1 MRTMKTYLE
10 SSQMCT
16 SSGVVKHPR
25 VVIENGL
32 FAQVGSRD
40 DFEFPAGSKVL
51 NFERATFAPGY
62 IDIHIHGGGGHDVME
77 ATPEALLKVERS
89 MAKHGVTS
97 YLATTVTAP
106 IPATL
111 ESLKRLGKWI
121 GSKQSPEGRSV
132 PLGVHLEGPFISHAK
147 RGVHP
152 PSHIQPPSIDLFQQM
167 FDAAGGTVKL
177 MTVAPEGVGAR
188 EMIAHAAS
196 KGVQISVGH
205 SDATL
210 AQTDDAIKAGAR
222 HATHV
227 FNAMRALDHREPG
240 ILGAVL
246 TDDRVSAEII
256 VDGVHV
262 HPDIVKLL
270 VQAKTAERVV
280 LVTDAIS
287 ATGMGDG
294 TFQLGGFQVEVKG
307 NRCEFE
313 GRLAG
318 SVLTLDAAV
327 RNMAQFAEIPIEV
340 ALRMAS
346 LNPARLL
353 GLSDRGDI
361 KPGMVADLNVL
372 DPNGEILKTFHAG
385 C

>member
-1 MRTMKTYLE
+1 MKTYLE
-10 SSQMCT
+10 ASQMCT
-16 SSGVVKHPR
+16 SSGVVEHPR
-25 VVIENGL
+25 VVIEDGL
-32 FAQVGSRD
+32 FAQVGSRN

-51 NFERATFAPGY
+51 NFESATFAPGY

-77 ATPEALLKVERS
+77 ATPEALLSVERS

-111 ESLKRLGKWI
+111 ESLKRLGEWI
-121 GSKQSPEGRSV
+121 GSKQSPEGRSI

-177 MTVAPEGVGAR
+177 MTVAPEGVGAQ
-188 EMIAHAAS
+188 EMIAHAAA

-210 AQTDDAIKAGAR
+210 EQTGAAITAGAR

-227 FNAMRALDHREPG
+227 FNAMRTLDHREPG

-372 DPNGEILKTFHAG
+372 DPNDEILKTFHAG
-385 C
+385 R